1 MNSVSRLKNEI
12 SALRAR
18 GLDANTLK
26 KAIRDMKAR
35 QGIFLG
41 QNDGRHPCD
50 NLEDCYPRTILSSV
64 VSGILM
70 MMGMGSF
77 FLLLLSLRP
86 LFQWIHKEFL
96 EEEEEL
102 DDDDPNNV
110 VALRA
115 REFDPRFTLNGL

>member
-1 MNSVSRLKNEI
+1 
-12 SALRAR
+12 
-18 GLDANTLK
+18 
-26 KAIRDMKAR
+26 
-35 QGIFLG
+35 
-41 QNDGRHPCD
+41 
-50 NLEDCYPRTILSSV
+50 
-64 VSGILM
+64 M